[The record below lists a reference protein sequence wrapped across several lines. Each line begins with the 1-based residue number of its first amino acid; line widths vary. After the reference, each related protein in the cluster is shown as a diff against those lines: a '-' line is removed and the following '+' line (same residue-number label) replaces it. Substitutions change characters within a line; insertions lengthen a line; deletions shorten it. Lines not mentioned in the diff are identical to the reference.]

1 MVFLMGIL
9 REDRSV
15 EKARTTP
22 SEVPATRE
30 FLRLS
35 DGSAM
40 EIILR
45 YLNEVDRAKSAQRAC
60 ALATTIIAEQTHYSR
75 PAIFLYNPRTDSL
88 ELAAYANHN
97 PTAERIVR
105 GKGVCWRAFASE
117 EIQVVND
124 VTRDPDY
131 FQDMLDTQAELS
143 VPIAWHGSVFGVLD
157 VEAPQRDCFSEEDVR
172 FTQLL
177 VGILGSVLSHVETET
192 QFRKNMERGKM
203 FRSNLIKAQEALNR
217 ALEDA
222 NAQKGAVEEHAR
234 IQRALI
240 DVSRT
245 LFVCRDARRLFPL
258 IMEILVRELG
268 FPTVLVFGREHR
280 EAPLSCQAT
289 LGIDLDPEQECTL
302 LGGAGIV
309 GHVAQTLEP
318 YLCSDTSKDPY
329 FIPDDYGSRSEL
341 VVPIRSGDFLWGLVV
356 AIARR
361 TNAYSHRDL
370 ETLTLVAGFMSVVL
384 ENIANLDMLAREIK
398 LMRFLHGM
406 VHELSGERDNRS
418 IALRITALLCEAFEN
433 MVVTVFDVRDEGGR
447 LNIHPVA
454 SSADLT
460 ETDALW
466 RDAVLRP
473 GRLHQSTVA
482 RAVLS
487 RGAVS
492 VPDVDQV
499 PGYMRAHVETR
510 SELNIP
516 ILHGERIR
524 GVICFESPKV
534 RAFTQEDEELFV
546 ILARHLGALW
556 AVNDLLDMT
565 ELKAMR
571 DGLTGIWNRRFLF
584 SYLEGDG
591 EDLVRRGGVLT
602 LVMVDLR
609 RFKQVNDTYGHAVGD
624 EVLTGVATF
633 FAQRLEDVGF
643 VGRYG
648 GDEFLI
654 ILPDKTSEEAELLVA
669 DLDAGVRQLTFS
681 VPNLETHANF
691 GIASC
696 PRDGSAMAAVLRK
709 ADERMYEAKRS
720 GRS

>member
-1 MVFLMGIL
+1 M
-9 REDRSV
+9 EKV
-15 EKARTTP
+15 EG
-22 SEVPATRE
+22 PASIVSAQE
-30 FLRLS
+30 GSFRLTE
-35 DGSAM
+35 GSAM

-45 YLNEVDRAKSAQRAC
+45 YLNEVDRAKSPQRAC
-60 ALATTIIAEQTHYSR
+60 ALATTIIAEQTRYSR

-88 ELAAYANHN
+88 ELTAYANHN
-97 PTAERIVR
+97 PTAERITR
-105 GKGVCWRAFASE
+105 GKGVCWRSFASE

-124 VTRDPDY
+124 VTKDPDY

-143 VPIAWHGSVFGVLD
+143 VPIVWHGSVFGVLD
-157 VEAPQRDCFSEEDVR
+157 VESSQRDCFSDEDVR
-172 FTQLL
+172 FARLL
-177 VGILGSVLSHVETET
+177 AGILGSVLSHVETET
-192 QFRKNMERGKM
+192 QFRKNLERGKM
-203 FRSNLIKAQEALNR
+203 FRANLIKAQEALNR
-217 ALEDA
+217 ALEEA

-245 LFVCRDARRLFPL
+245 LFVCRDARQLYLL

-268 FPTVLVFGREHR
+268 FPTVLVFGRDHR
-280 EAPLSCQAT
+280 EAPLSCQAS
-289 LGIDLDPEQECTL
+289 LGIELDLEQESL
-302 LGGAGIV
+302 LMGGSGIV
-309 GHVAQTLEP
+309 GHVVKTLEP
-318 YLCSDTSKDPY
+318 YLCSDTAQDPY
-329 FIPDDYGSRSEL
+329 FDPDDYGTRSEL

-361 TNAYSHRDL
+361 PGAYTLRDL

-418 IALRITALLCEAFEN
+418 IALRIIALLREAFDD
-433 MVVTVFDVRDEGGR
+433 MLVTVFDVREEGGR
-447 LNIHPVA
+447 MEIFPMA
-454 SSADLT
+454 SSGSMEEA
-460 ETDALW
+460 EGLW
-466 RDAVLRP
+466 RDVVLRP
-473 GRLHQSTVA
+473 GRLFQSTVA
-482 RAVLS
+482 QAATS
-487 RGAVS
+487 RKVVS
-492 VPDVDQV
+492 VPDTDQAS
-499 PGYMRAHVETR
+499 GYVRGHSDTR

-516 ILHGERIR
+516 ILHGERVR
-524 GVICFESPKV
+524 GVLCFESP
-534 RAFTQEDEELFV
+534 RPRTFTQDDEELFV

-591 EDLVRRGGVLT
+591 EDLVRRGGTLT

-609 RFKQVNDTYGHAVGD
+609 RFKLINDTYGHAVGD
-624 EVLTGVATF
+624 EVLTTVAAF
-633 FAQRLEDVGF
+633 FYKRLEGVGF
-643 VGRYG
+643 AGRYG

-654 ILPDKTSEEAELLVA
+654 VLPDKTLEEAERLVEE
-669 DLDAGVRQLTFS
+669 LGQGVKELAFS
-681 VPNLETHANF
+681 VPELRTQANF

-696 PRDGSAMAAVLRK
+696 PRDGVSIVEALRR
-709 ADERMYEAKRS
+709 ADERMYEAKRR
-720 GRS
+720 GT